1 MHLEWLDFPAAL
13 LFLASVAGL
22 LYLGTSAWAIHRL
35 VSRVVP
41 CPPRMAAAAAT
52 LLKPLKGADA
62 QLYDNLYSFCMQD
75 FATYQ
80 IVFGVADA
88 DDPAIA
94 VVHRLISEFP
104 DRDMTL
110 VVGGLARAANRKIA
124 NLENMMA
131 AVRHDLLVLSD
142 SDMRVAPH
150 YLATVTAPLAEP
162 GVGLVTCLYRGIP
175 QDGLWSEMASLYLNQ
190 AFLPQAALAEAL
202 GVGNGA
208 FGATLAFSR
217 QTLAAAGGFAAFANY
232 LADDHEL
239 GVAVRKQGLR
249 VVLSPLLVDNYIHE
263 PGFEH
268 LFRHELRWA
277 MTIRTLSPV
286 GHAGTIITHPVALA
300 FLGLLLYPAP
310 WPLAIFLTVLLIRA
324 ALVRLGDRMLKVR
337 PTPYYLIPLRDGLS
351 FAIFIA
357 SFIAQNVTWR
367 GHRYR
372 VCRDGRLFQDGDR
385 RA

>member
-1 MHLEWLDFPAAL
+1 LEWLDFPAAL

-22 LYLGTSAWAIHRL
+22 LYLGISTWAICRL
-35 VSRVVP
+35 LSRVAP
-41 CPPRMAAAAAT
+41 RPPREAPAT

-62 QLYDNLYSFCMQD
+62 QLYENLYSFCVQSYG
-75 FATYQ
+75 TYQ

-94 VVHRLISEFP
+94 VVRRLIGQFP
-104 DRDMTL
+104 DHDMTL
-110 VVGGLARAANRKIA
+110 IVGGPARAANRKIA

-131 AVRHDLLVLSD
+131 AARHDLMVLSD

-150 YLATVTAPLAEP
+150 YLAAVTAPLAEP

-175 QDGLWSEMASLYLNQ
+175 QDGLWSEMASLYLNH
-190 AFLPQAALAEAL
+190 AFLPQAALGEAIGL
-202 GVGNGA
+202 GEGA

-217 QTLAAAGGFAAFANY
+217 QTLAAAGGFAAFADY

-249 VVLSPLLVDNYIHE
+249 VVLSPLLVDNNIHE

-277 MTIRTLSPV
+277 MTIRTLNP
-286 GHAGTIITHPVALA
+286 AGYAGAVITHPVALA
-300 FLGLLLYPAP
+300 FLGLLLSPAP
-310 WPLAIFLTVLLIRA
+310 WPLAIFLAALLIRV
-324 ALVRLGDRMLKVR
+324 ALVRLGDQTLKVR

-372 VCRDGRLFQDGDR
+372 IGRDGRLFQDGDR